1 MTSSEP
7 GSAPPAGGPQGSSAG
22 GSGAPPP
29 PASRD
34 SGRTGTVIGL
44 LLLWTFLFNII
55 IKKQGLVAAFFGI
68 IDTLSEDVV
77 MGSLITIVV
86 GFGIVVVFTATKLY
100 TQLISVAGSFRIL
113 ERMVEES
120 IVERNLKGFLYRLL
134 HFHEERPADQTYPR
148 HAASMMMGFSLL
160 YVLSWIYLVL
170 FSEALFFVS
179 WSAGVDLPIS
189 DENLQLLPT
198 LALSIPFSARVMAY
212 FRYPYTQDYADFMP
226 GAVFVLLLVASLGYL
241 FESHDQK
248 FFLLQVVED
257 PDYLTIFLRNGLIL
271 AFLPVF
277 SEAVFWLV
285 SLIIEEDAGAAGA

>member
-7 GSAPPAGGPQGSSAG
+7 GSAPPAGGQQGSSAG

-44 LLLWTFLFNII
+44 LLLWTFLNII
-55 IKKQGLVAAFFGI
+55 IKQGLVAAFFGI

-212 FRYPYTQDYADFMP
+212 FATPTPRLRGLHA
-226 GAVFVLLLVASLGYL
+226 GRVFVLLLVASLGYL

-257 PDYLTIFLRNGLIL
+257 PDYSPSSCGTG
-271 AFLPVF
+271 
-277 SEAVFWLV
+277 
-285 SLIIEEDAGAAGA
+285 

>member
-1 MTSSEP
+1 MPSSEGP
-7 GSAPPAGGPQGSSAG
+7 APEDRPPRRGEVQPEFEELPPRRDTGR
-22 GSGAPPP
+22 SGAI
-29 PASRD
+29 
-34 SGRTGTVIGL
+34 IGV
-44 LLLWTFLFNII
+44 LLLWTFLFNL
-55 IKKQGLVAAFFGI
+55 LVKGEDPLAAFLGI

-77 MGSLITIVV
+77 MGSLVTVVV
-86 GFGIVVVFTATKLY
+86 GLGIVVVFTATKLY
-100 TQLISVAGSFRIL
+100 TQLISTAGSFRTL
-113 ERMVEES
+113 ELMVQEELLGGR
-120 IVERNLKGFLYRLL
+120 IRAFVTRLL
-134 HFHEERPADQTYPR
+134 HFHDEPEPSQVYPR
-148 HAASMMMGFSLL
+148 YAASMLIGFSLL

-248 FFLLQVVED
+248 FFLLQVYENAS
-257 PDYLTIFLRNGLIL
+257 YTTIFLRNGLIL
-271 AFLPVF
+271 AFIPVF

-285 SLIIEEDAGAAGA
+285 SLIQVEDASS